1 QIMAFMTDNAS
12 NNNTL
17 IDGIVDR
24 AKNQDISMNAD
35 WVCLCCMPH
44 TVHLAALKLVEGIGA
59 ISAAESK
66 KAMFQSGNYQNSVIT
81 PVNHAFDNDVVGR
94 DDEDM
99 QDEISPEYDRSEN
112 IFLPS
117 KR

>member
-1 QIMAFMTDNAS
+1 MMSQ
-12 NNNTL
+12 
-17 IDGIVDR
+17 
-24 AKNQDISMNAD
+24 
-35 WVCLCCMPH
+35 
-44 TVHLAALKLVEGIGA
+44 LVEGIGA

-94 DDEDM
+94 DDEDT

-112 IFLPS
+112 IFSAIEKVGIPTSNNLLTLS
-117 KR
+117 WFHSFEKLFA